1 MNNNLRSVRAL
12 SFIIIVA
19 VLLGMISGCVPGKA
33 EEEYIPLI
41 EVPSDAP
48 TLVVDV
54 NSRDHEIIHGSA
66 GFLYGISNEGVPDVN
81 TLTPL
86 KPKVLATK
94 GALGTEHPYGDALD
108 VAEEFFLAGGEQVQ
122 MYCSNYYG
130 VFGVTAKAHDYG
142 VVLKN
147 IIAPAVAEWKDGM
160 RGKYPDI
167 DSRIVYI
174 PINEGTPVN
183 GVPDFNDAW
192 KIYYDSIKASDP
204 NASIAGPNDSSYRG
218 HNGMASFLQLPDST
232 FPTYTEWFEAG
243 KEGTKNR
250 EDCEDLYQ
258 YLDSAERMLTD
269 ICKKYSR
276 NLLLHGDLHHEN
288 ILKNEK
294 GGYTVIDPKGVI
306 GDPVFDLSRF
316 ILDEFRDDLT
326 SEPKDVIIDFV
337 QKFGD
342 SVGIPCEILLKC
354 LYIETV
360 IWLFREELAEG
371 ESLEE
376 CEQLITNMKVAYG
389 FVMDIQED
397 ITKI

>member
-19 VLLGMISGCVPGKA
+19 VLLGMISGCAPGKA

-183 GVPDFNDAW
+183 GVPISTTHG
-192 KIYYDSIKASDP
+192 KSIMT
-204 NASIAGPNDSSYRG
+204 R
-218 HNGMASFLQLPDST
+218 
-232 FPTYTEWFEAG
+232 
-243 KEGTKNR
+243 
-250 EDCEDLYQ
+250 
-258 YLDSAERMLTD
+258 
-269 ICKKYSR
+269 
-276 NLLLHGDLHHEN
+276 
-288 ILKNEK
+288 
-294 GGYTVIDPKGVI
+294 
-306 GDPVFDLSRF
+306 
-316 ILDEFRDDLT
+316 
-326 SEPKDVIIDFV
+326 
-337 QKFGD
+337 
-342 SVGIPCEILLKC
+342 
-354 LYIETV
+354 
-360 IWLFREELAEG
+360 
-371 ESLEE
+371 
-376 CEQLITNMKVAYG
+376 
-389 FVMDIQED
+389 
-397 ITKI
+397 